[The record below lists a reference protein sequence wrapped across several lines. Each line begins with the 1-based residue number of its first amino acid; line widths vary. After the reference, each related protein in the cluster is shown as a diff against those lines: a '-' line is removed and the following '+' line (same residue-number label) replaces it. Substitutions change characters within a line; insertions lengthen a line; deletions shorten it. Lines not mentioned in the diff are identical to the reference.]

1 MRSAT
6 ILGAAVLLCAA
17 PATARS
23 FSACLSDLRTSAAQA
38 GVGATIVAE
47 ALDLREPDERVLRL
61 SEMQPEFRT
70 PIWDYLAFLVDAQRI
85 ADGQAMMRRHDDV
98 LRTVEERYGVDRH
111 VVAAVWGVETDYGR
125 RSEEHTSELQSLMR

>member
-6 ILGAAVLLCAA
+6 ILGAALLLCAA

-98 LRTVEERYGVDRH
+98 LRDRKSTRLNSSH
-111 VVAAVWGVETDYGR
+111 
-125 RSEEHTSELQSLMR
+125 